1 MASCFFYF
9 YKKQKTVIENSDR
22 TGSKMPGLTSSN
34 QAPPNDFDRSP
45 VAQGIINLRTMI
57 LMPKCQ
63 LQLQDGSVQMRT
75 RSRRRIPLKHPTS
88 SCQVLYFIYVILFYI
103 LISFFL
109 LIYIFIF
116 LSLILLY

>member
-63 LQLQDGSVQMRT
+63 LQLQDGSVLGT
-75 RSRRRIPLKHPTS
+75 RSRRRIPLKHPTQAS
-88 SCQVLYFIYVILFYI
+88 NKFLPGLIFYLSYYFIF
-103 LISFFL
+103 
-109 LIYIFIF
+109 
-116 LSLILLY
+116 

>member
-45 VAQGIINLRTMI
+45 VG
-57 LMPKCQ
+57 C
-63 LQLQDGSVQMRT
+63 GSRN
-75 RSRRRIPLKHPTS
+75 
-88 SCQVLYFIYVILFYI
+88 Y
-103 LISFFL
+103 
-109 LIYIFIF
+109 
-116 LSLILLY
+116 